1 MFVNQIKIN
10 ISEST
15 SSASTINIP
24 ISMEYQLVDQS
35 ELVDRVFVKEETNKA
50 INGIVD
56 FEKTRFFP
64 IDSND
69 IPIDKMVFILDLS
82 GATNYGDIG
91 FSNEDIKFKRETFKQ
106 TFLNLNFYDS
116 YNPFS
121 QNLVTNITLYS
132 QLTESDLIPLNS
144 NTGIPGQPKDVFQI
158 PLMYVLEN
166 PLNNPRGFAEGF
178 FIYDYKDE
186 LNFNETKYLYMK
198 ASFKNA
204 KDGKTTNLMVK
215 DMALPIDELV
225 HELYTRY
232 KLVRY
237 TNGYFFMLDDSYQG
251 NSNQI
256 GPNNVSYNGNSVII
270 SLYQIRAL

>member
-10 ISEST
+10 ISETT

-69 IPIDKMVFILDLS
+69 NPIEKIVFILDLS

-116 YNPFS
+116 DNPFS

>member
-116 YNPFS
+116 DNPFS

>member
-116 YNPFS
+116 DNPFS

-144 NTGIPGQPKDVFQI
+144 NTGFPGQPKDVFQI